1 MWKNLIKLLHYA
13 SLVGLAGGIV
23 VSLVLADTVDATSP
37 SATASMH
44 AAIALVC
51 GALIVPSMVV
61 MLLTGML
68 LVVARPHLI
77 GARWV
82 WAKAVLGIV
91 TGAVILLALQPAV
104 IAAASM
110 AATGALGEAAPGP
123 LANVVAIEYAAAW
136 WTLGLV
142 LVAMVVAVWR
152 PRFGRT
158 APRAD
163 EGDRRR

>member
-23 VSLVLADTVDATSP
+23 VSLVLADTIDATSP
-37 SATASMH
+37 SATAGMH
-44 AAIALVC
+44 AAIALLC
-51 GALIVPSMVV
+51 GALIVPSMIL

-82 WAKAVLGIV
+82 WVKATLGVV

-104 IAAASM
+104 KAAAAMS
-110 AATGALGEAAPGP
+110 ATGALGEAAPSQ
-123 LANVVAIEYAAAW
+123 LASVVASEHAAAW

-142 LVAMVVAVWR
+142 LFAMVIAVWR
-152 PRFGRT
+152 PRFGRP
-158 APRAD
+158 AARPGEPD
-163 EGDRRR
+163 

>member
-13 SLVGLAGGIV
+13 SLVGLAGGIL
-23 VSLVLADTVDATSP
+23 VSLVLADTIDATSP
-37 SATASMH
+37 SAAASMH
-44 AAIALVC
+44 AAIALIC
-51 GALIVPSMVV
+51 SALIVPSLVV

-68 LVVARPHLI
+68 LVVAQPRLI

-82 WAKAVLGIV
+82 WAKAVLGVV
-91 TGAVILLALQPAV
+91 TGAVTLLALQPAV

-110 AATGALGEAAPGP
+110 SATGALGEAAPGP

-142 LVAMVVAVWR
+142 LVALVVAVWR
-152 PRFGRT
+152 PRFGPP
-158 APRAD
+158 APRTG
-163 EGDRRR
+163 EGE

>member
-13 SLVGLAGGIV
+13 SLVGLAGGIL

-37 SATASMH
+37 SATASIH
-44 AAIALVC
+44 AAIALIC
-51 GALIVPSMVV
+51 GAVIVPSMIV

-68 LVVARPHLI
+68 LVVAKPHLI

-82 WAKAVLGIV
+82 WVKAVLGLV

-104 IAAASM
+104 NAAASIS
-110 AATGALGEAAPGP
+110 ATGALGEAAPGP
-123 LANVVAIEYAAAW
+123 LANVVASEHAAAW

-142 LVAMVVAVWR
+142 LIAMVIAVWR
-152 PRFGRT
+152 PRFGRP
-158 APRAD
+158 APRAGED
-163 EGDRRR
+163 A